1 MTAQNNDLTNLPNI
15 GKTLA
20 EKLKMVGISTPRD
33 LINTGSE
40 NAMIKIKTIDKEAC
54 INMLFA
60 LEGAIQGI
68 RWHNLEKSKKLEL
81 TEFYNRLNSSAKT

>member
-1 MTAQNNDLTNLPNI
+1 MKTLDNDLTDLPNI
-15 GKTLA
+15 GRTLA
-20 EKLKMVGISTPRD
+20 DKLKMIGISTPRD

-81 TEFYNRLNSSAKT
+81 TEFYNRLK

>member
-1 MTAQNNDLTNLPNI
+1 MTTPNNDLTNLPNI
-15 GKTLA
+15 GRTLA
-20 EKLKMVGISTPRD
+20 DKLKMVGISTPND
-33 LINTGSE
+33 LLNTGSE

-81 TEFYNRLNSSAKT
+81 TEFYNRLK

>member
-1 MTAQNNDLTNLPNI
+1 MTRQNNDLTNLPNI
-15 GKTLA
+15 GRTLA
-20 EKLKMVGISTPRD
+20 EKLKMVGISTPSD
-33 LINTGSE
+33 LLNTGSE

-68 RWHNLEKSKKLEL
+68 RWHNLDKSKKLEL
-81 TEFYNRLNSSAKT
+81 TEFYNRLK